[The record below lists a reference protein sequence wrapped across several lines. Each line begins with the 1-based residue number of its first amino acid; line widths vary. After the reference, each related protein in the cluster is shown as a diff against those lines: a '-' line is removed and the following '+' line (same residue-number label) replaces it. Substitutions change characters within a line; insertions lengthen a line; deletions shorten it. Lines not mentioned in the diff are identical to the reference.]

1 MLRQEDIEANCKLA
15 IEYLSGEVDEVEIN
29 LESVAEEEIVVREQ
43 KTDKLVASNSRKITV
58 IVYLNNCQGVSSTTA
73 SDFNSIKQACDKAC
87 EIARLT
93 AADRHFGLVEK
104 KFFYN
109 EDTPKFKSYYKWCLS
124 GREKLDL
131 AMQAEKMMLVENK
144 IKFCESVEIC
154 SWQSYVWQF
163 NTKGLDARFLS
174 SVYSMSAVCIAN
186 NKDRLVRDFDYT
198 VARDANNLDSVDVLA
213 RNVVEK
219 TLSRIGA
226 KTLSTQKA
234 SVIFSSEMSRLLFGY
249 LAKAI
254 SGDRVYKESSFLAD
268 FLYEKILPEFI
279 SIEQS
284 PHLDS
289 TIGSL
294 AFDADGAATS
304 NRLFV
309 KSGVLNSFILGGLSS
324 RRLGFDTTANAGGIQ
339 TWLVKDDRD
348 ISFKDIL
355 SSMGDGLYVTEMMG
369 SGVDLT
375 NGDFSQGVFGYW
387 VENGVVSY
395 PVHEITIAGNL
406 KDMFNGCMGISND
419 VNKNGTIQVGSM
431 LVDNMVIAGNS

>member
-1 MLRQEDIEANCKLA
+1 
-15 IEYLSGEVDEVEIN
+15 
-29 LESVAEEEIVVREQ
+29 
-43 KTDKLVASNSRKITV
+43 
-58 IVYLNNCQGVSSTTA
+58 
-73 SDFNSIKQACDKAC
+73 
-87 EIARLT
+87 
-93 AADRHFGLVEK
+93 
-104 KFFYN
+104 
-109 EDTPKFKSYYKWCLS
+109 
-124 GREKLDL
+124 
-131 AMQAEKMMLVENK
+131 MQAEKMMLVENK

-249 LAKAI
+249 LAKSI